1 MKSHRLFAF
10 IMASALAVG
19 ALSACASPAPQGGG
33 QPAAGGG
40 APAPAAGPEFTIRF
54 AGSVPDDHPITQG
67 HFRFRDLVHEYSDGR
82 IEVLVFP
89 NGQMGSNREFYEQ
102 VQLGNLQ
109 MGEAGAVI
117 LANFTDR
124 FLFAQLPF
132 LFDSGAAVQHFLNS
146 EMGSNLRSEIAQET
160 NLYPLVFFENGFQNI
175 TNSVREIRTP
185 ADMQGMV
192 IRTQENATLL
202 EIYAALGASPMPMAF
217 AELFTAMQ
225 LGTIDGQV
233 NPIMVAVHGNY
244 HEVQSYMSDVYAVYD
259 AVSIAI
265 NYEFYQSLP
274 EDLREVVRRA
284 AEEARDFHLQLS
296 HDSSEEGYRLMEER
310 GMTVTR
316 MTHADREPFRQ
327 ATAQVYDWF
336 RAQGLEPR
344 LDELLDAISESNRL
358 YREGYLEPVTGRLL
372 P

>member
-1 MKSHRLFAF
+1 MKKRILFAV
-10 IMASALAVG
+10 IMSLMLIVG
-19 ALSACASPAPQGGG
+19 TLSACGGNGGG
-33 QPAAGGG
+33 QPAGGG
-40 APAPAAGPEFTIRF
+40 NGGASGPEFTIRF
-54 AGSVPDDHPITQG
+54 AGSVPEDHPITQG
-67 HFRFRDLVHEYSDGR
+67 HFRFQQLVHEYTDGR
-82 IEVLVFP
+82 IEVLLFP

-146 EMGSNLRSEIAQET
+146 EMGTQLRRDIAEET
-160 NLYPLVFFENGFQNI
+160 NLYPLVFFENGFQNV

-202 EIYAALGASPMPMAF
+202 EIYATLGANPIPMAF

-225 LGTIDGQV
+225 LGTVDGQV

-244 HEVQSYMSDVYAVYD
+244 NEVQQYMTDVYAVYD
-259 AVSIAI
+259 AVSIVI
-265 NYEFYQSLP
+265 NYDFYRSLP
-274 EDLREVVRRA
+274 EDLREAVRRA
-284 AEEARDFHLQLS
+284 AEDARDYHLQVNARE
-296 HDSSEEGYRLMEER
+296 SEAGYQTMVDR

-316 MTHADREPFRQ
+316 LTHADREPFRQ
-327 ATAQVYDWF
+327 AAAPVYDWF
-336 RAQGLEPR
+336 RAQGFEPR
-344 LDELLDAISESNRL
+344 LDELLEAIAESNRL
-358 YREGYLEPVTGRLL
+358 YQAGQLDPVTGRLR
-372 P
+372 

>member
-1 MKSHRLFAF
+1 MKMKRKKITIISLLLMIMLVFAT
-10 IMASALAVG
+10 MTG
-19 ALSACASPAPQGGG
+19 CGNGGG
-33 QPAAGGG
+33 TGGAGGEG
-40 APAPAAGPEFTIRF
+40 APEFTIRF
-54 AGSVPDDHPITQG
+54 AGSVPEDHPITQG
-67 HFRFRDLVHEYSDGR
+67 HFRFQELVHYYSEGR
-82 IEVLVFP
+82 IEVLLFP

-132 LFDSGAAVQHFLNS
+132 LFDSGAAAQHFLSS
-146 EMGSNLRSEIAQET
+146 EIGTNLRREIAEET

-185 ADMQGMV
+185 EDMQGMI

-202 EIYAALGASPMPMAF
+202 EIYSAMGANPMPMAF

-244 HEVQSYMSDVYAVYD
+244 NEVQTYMSDVYAVYD
-259 AVSIAI
+259 AVSIVI
-265 NYEFYQSLP
+265 NYDFYRSLP
-274 EDLREVVRRA
+274 DDLRAVVRRA
-284 AEEARDFHLQLS
+284 AEEARDYHL
-296 HDSSEEGYRLMEER
+296 HVNARESEAGYQTMVER

-316 MTHADREPFRQ
+316 MSHADREPFRQ
-327 ATAQVYDWF
+327 VTASVYDWF

-344 LDELLDAISESNRL
+344 LDELIEAIAESNRL
-358 YREGYLEPVTGRLL
+358 YNEGLLDPVTGSLL
-372 P
+372 

>member
-1 MKSHRLFAF
+1 MKKNNLLT
-10 IMASALAVG
+10 IMALALTVVIFA
-19 ALSACASPAPQGGG
+19 ACAAPAPPAGGG
-33 QPAAGGG
+33 QPAGGG
-40 APAPAAGPEFTIRF
+40 AAAPAAGPEFTIRF

-67 HFRFRDLVHEYSDGR
+67 HFKFQELVEYYSDGR
-82 IEVLVFP
+82 IEVLLFP

-146 EMGSNLRSEIAQET
+146 EVGTQLRRDIAEET
-160 NLYPLVFFENGFQNI
+160 NLYPLVFFENGFQNV

-185 ADMQGMV
+185 EDMQGMI

-244 HEVQSYMSDVYAVYD
+244 HEVQTYMTDVYAVYD
-259 AVSIAI
+259 AVSIVI

-274 EDLREVVRRA
+274 DDLREVVRRS
-284 AEEARDFHLQLS
+284 AEEARDYHLHISAQ
-296 HDSSEEGYRLMEER
+296 SSETGYQTMVER

-316 MTHADREPFRQ
+316 LTHEDREPFRQ
-327 ATAQVYDWF
+327 AAAQVYDWF

-344 LDELLDAISESNRL
+344 LDELLEAIAESNRM
-358 YREGYLEPVTGRLL
+358 YNEGLLDPVTGRLL
-372 P
+372 